1 MNETKIEWADYTWN
15 PVTGCLHGCEYCYA
29 KNQCHRFAKRSR
41 LIVGKKCE
49 TNDTHELCEP
59 YYCQNKN
66 GKECIVPYPYGFD
79 PTFHAYKLH
88 RPQKVKKPQNVF
100 VCSMADLF
108 GSWIPDEWIAAV
120 FEACEKAP
128 WHNYMFLTKNPKRY
142 LTTLA
147 AEEPNY
153 WLGAT
158 VTNQA
163 EYNVWANFFDGIK
176 FHQHYKNLFL
186 SIEPMRGEI
195 TKGGVQSFE
204 EKILEQK
211 IASWIIV
218 GAESGNRIDKVI
230 PKIEWLER
238 LASFFFLTKTPLLMK
253 NSLAPIWGEELIQEL
268 PEGLR
273 HD

>member
-1 MNETKIEWADYTWN
+1 MNKTKIEWADYTWN

-29 KNQCHRFAKRSR
+29 RTMAKRFQGYDNVER
-41 LIVGKKCE
+41 DCCDEYEVVRYCRDAGELHDIKLGFEKFQ
-49 TNDTHELCEP
+49 NDKWTLA
-59 YYCQNKN
+59 
-66 GKECIVPYPYGFD
+66 PYPYGFS
-79 PTFHAYKLH
+79 PTFHRYRLDE
-88 RPQKVKKPQNVF
+88 PQAVKKPQNVF
-100 VCSMADLF
+100 VGSMCDLF
-108 GSWIPDEWIAAV
+108 GAWVPDEWITAV

-163 EYNVWANFFDGIK
+163 EYNIWANLFDDVI
-176 FHQHYKNLFL
+176 HHHHYKNLFL
-186 SIEPMRGEI
+186 SVEPMQG
-195 TKGGVQSFE
+195 
-204 EKILEQK
+204 KIDPNPS
-211 IASWIIV
+211 IASWIIL
-218 GAESGNRIDKVI
+218 GAESGNRKNKVE
-230 PKIEWLER
+230 PKKEWIENLIMGRHEYT
-238 LASFFFLTKTPLLMK
+238 FMK